1 MKYYLATS
9 GKKGCCNCTWRLKL
23 AQNEDGYDLIQI
35 KRGYNSDIKGMKLQP
50 GEPAI
55 VFDTGAFYIGG
66 SDGTPML
73 INKSSVSADSAVL
86 IVINSQLDTGLV
98 VIPYGDMY
106 APDGTH
112 PTAGDVSLYS
122 AILVCNDDR
131 KPLGIASVQK
141 WSYSDTEA
149 QVYYTAFSDAAMDL
163 VPFTD
168 ADLDAIIAHAE
179 AQVG

>member
-9 GKKGCCNCTWRLKL
+9 GKKCCCDCTWRLKL

-35 KRGYNSDIKGMKLQP
+35 KRGYQRDIRGMKLQP

-55 VFDTGAFYIGG
+55 VFDTGAFYIGS
-66 SDGTPML
+66 SDGTPLL
-73 INKSSVSADSAVL
+73 INNSSVGADSSVL
-86 IVINSQLDTGLV
+86 IVINSQLSTGLV
-98 VIPYGDMY
+98 VIPYDNMY

-112 PTAGDVSLYS
+112 PTDGDISLYS
-122 AILVCNDDR
+122 TVLVCNNDGQ
-131 KPLGIASVQK
+131 PLGIASVQN
-141 WSYSDTEA
+141 WSYSETEA
-149 QVYYTAFSDAAMDL
+149 QLYYTAFSDAATNL
-163 VPFTD
+163 IPFTD